1 MNLELRELGMD
12 DIAKVANVYVK
23 AYSEGAWNEKWVCGD
38 AAQRISEII
47 SSPHCKG
54 GICILNEKIIG
65 CILFEILTWHT
76 GKQLEI
82 KEIFVNPSFQRK
94 GIGKKLLEYA
104 EIIGKGVGVSE
115 LFLWTNRNETLVNF
129 YSQLG
134 YQDDCNTTQFIK
146 KMEVL
151 K

>member
-1 MNLELRELGMD
+1 MDLELRELTMD
-12 DIAKVANVYVK
+12 DIPKVANVYVN
-23 AYSEGAWNEKWVCGD
+23 AYAEGEWNEEWVCED
-38 AAQRISEII
+38 AAQRVYEII

-54 GICILNEKIIG
+54 GICVLNEEVIG

-82 KEIFVNPSFQRK
+82 KEIFVIPSFQRK

-115 LFLWTNRNETLVNF
+115 LFLWTNKSETLINF
-129 YSQLG
+129 YSKLG

-146 KMEVL
+146 KWRY
-151 K
+151 